1 MILVDTSVWIDHLRS
16 GNTELSH
23 LLTSSRVLMHPM
35 IIGEL
40 ACGNLRNRN
49 TLISLWQTLSPIT
62 QASHTEA
69 LALLNA
75 HNLMGKGIGFIDLHL
90 LASVLLTP
98 GALLWTMDRRLNN
111 IAQTCSVSF
120 AKH

>member
-1 MILVDTSVWIDHLRS
+1 MVLIDTSVWIDHLRS
-16 GNTELSH
+16 GNPELAH
-23 LLTSSRVLMHPM
+23 LLTSSQVLMHPL

-40 ACGNLRNRN
+40 ACGNLQNRD
-49 TLISLWQTLSPIT
+49 TLINLWQALSPIT

-75 HNLMGKGIGFIDLHL
+75 QNLMGKGIGFIDLHL

-98 GALLWTMDRRLNN
+98 GALLWTMDRRLNT
-111 IAQTCSVSF
+111 IAQACSVSF
-120 AKH
+120 NKH